1 VELLAF
7 PIAIAVT
14 GLIVGALA
22 RVAIPGPDPM
32 SIWATIGLGALG
44 SLLGGA
50 VGWLLFGSDMW
61 AFPFLVGGA
70 TLLLGLHRRFV
81 QRRPL
86 FGPGA
91 RRSAR

>member
-1 VELLAF
+1 MDVLAF
-7 PIAIAVT
+7 LVAIAAT

-22 RVAIPGPDPM
+22 RVALPGPDPM
-32 SIWATIGLGALG
+32 SIWATIGLGVLG

-50 VGWLLFGSDMW
+50 VAGLLFGPETW
-61 AFPFLVGGA
+61 GFPFLVGGA

-86 FGPGA
+86 FGPGSRRPA
-91 RRSAR
+91 R